1 MKTIAFANQKGG
13 VGKTTSVINCGAALA
28 KAGHNVLLIDL
39 DPQGHLTMGL
49 GIQNQSM
56 TDTLYEL
63 MKGEANLEECLIN
76 LDHYQG
82 HLFLLPSSVSLSSL
96 ENELASIP
104 GREYLLKEALE
115 KLNSPYDYILLD
127 CPPSLG
133 LLTINAFVAASEVYI
148 PLQCEFLAM
157 HGMNK
162 LLEVADVVKKRLNS
176 SLEVSGVICTM
187 YDNRKSLNKEV
198 VEKIEE
204 HFGDKL
210 FKTLIRNNV
219 SLAEAPGFGEDIF
232 SYKPNSVG
240 AWDYK
245 RLAEEIIN
253 RS

>member
-28 KAGHNVLLIDL
+28 KAGHKVLLVDL
-39 DPQGHLTMGL
+39 DPQGHLTTGL
-49 GIQNQSM
+49 GINDQSI
-56 TDTLYEL
+56 TNTLYEL
-63 MKGEANLEECLIN
+63 IKDEASLEECLVK
-76 LDHYQG
+76 LDHYQD
-82 HLFLLPSSVSLSSL
+82 HLLLLPSSVSLSAV
-96 ENELASIP
+96 ENELASVP
-104 GREYLLKEALE
+104 GREYLLKEALDQ
-115 KLNSPYDYILLD
+115 LNSPCDYILLD

-133 LLTINAFVAASEVYI
+133 LLTINAFVAASEIYI

-157 HGMNK
+157 HGMSK
-162 LLEVADVVKKRLNS
+162 LIEVAEVVKKRLNPN
-176 SLEVSGVICTM
+176 LKFSGVICTM
-187 YDNRKSLNKEV
+187 YDGRKSLNKEV

-245 RLAEEIIN
+245 RLVEEIIN